1 MKKNLPD
8 LGIGFGLRRE
18 LVDETFEAK
27 DKIDFLEFAPE
38 NYMEVGG
45 NAKALLERAAEAFPL
60 ISHGLCLSIGSADDL
75 NKDYLKALKKILT
88 QANCAW
94 ASDHLCFA
102 SFNGVYVQDLLP
114 LPFSKEA
121 VAHVVKR
128 IKAVQEY
135 IERPFL
141 LENISYYTNLPG
153 SEMNE
158 WQFTSEIL
166 EKADCGLLLD
176 VNNVYVNSV
185 NHGFD
190 PHEYIDQLPLERV
203 VQIHIAGHKK
213 SDKTI
218 IDTHGAPVVQAVYD
232 LLEYTMPR
240 VNVNGVML
248 ERDQN
253 FPDFEEI
260 EVELEK
266 IRQICQPNLKQSA
279 RKKASNKRTNKHVQ
293 AVSI

>member
-1 MKKNLPD
+1 LPD

-18 LVDETFEAK
+18 IADETFEAK

-60 ISHGLCLSIGSADDL
+60 ISHGLCLSIGSTDDL
-75 NKDYLKALKKILT
+75 NNDYLKALKKTLD

-121 VAHVVKR
+121 IEHVVKR
-128 IKAVQEY
+128 IKTVQDY

-141 LENISYYTNLPG
+141 LENISYYTSLPG
-153 SEMNE
+153 AEMNE
-158 WQFTSEIL
+158 WQFISEIL

-190 PHEYIDQLPLERV
+190 PERFVDQIPLERV

-213 SDKTI
+213 SKKTI

-232 LLEYTMPR
+232 LLEYTIGR
-240 VNVNGVML
+240 VDVKGVML

-253 FPDFEEI
+253 FPNFDEI
-260 EVELEK
+260 IVELEK
-266 IRQICQPNLKQSA
+266 IRNICDSNPGSKMDLKKCGTS
-279 RKKASNKRTNKHVQ
+279 KKAKSDVQ